1 MLPDGARFIRFADLI
16 GNRANRLL
24 IKTGSRD
31 TIRAL
36 AELVWNA
43 LDADAKRIEVIL
55 DRNDLG
61 GLSGIRV
68 IDNGSGISAESAEH
82 DFGNLGDSWKRGAHR
97 TSQLNR
103 AIHGKEGRGRL
114 RFFSLAQRARWITTS
129 RSEAGFTSRTIE
141 IHSKSLERCEVNEL
155 EEPLAAD
162 RKNTDRK
169 SVRVGKECDSTCR
182 SRGSP

>member
-16 GNRANRLL
+16 GMRSSRLL

-31 TIRAL
+31 SIRAL

-43 LDADAKRIEVIL
+43 LAADAKRIEVIL

-114 RFFSLAQRARWITTS
+114 RFFSLAPRARWITPS
-129 RSEAGFTSRTIE
+129 RSEAGFRS
-141 IHSKSLERCEVNEL
+141 
-155 EEPLAAD
+155 EEQTYAL
-162 RKNTDRK
+162 
-169 SVRVGKECDSTCR
+169 
-182 SRGSP
+182 

>member
-1 MLPDGARFIRFADLI
+1 MRISDWSSDVCSSDL
-16 GNRANRLL
+16 
-24 IKTGSRD
+24 GSRD

-82 DFGNLGDSWKRGAHR
+82 DFGNLVEKCGAHR
-97 TSQLNR
+97 TYQLNR
-103 AIHGKEGRGRL
+103 AITGKEGRGR
-114 RFFSLAQRARWITTS
+114 
-129 RSEAGFTSRTIE
+129 
-141 IHSKSLERCEVNEL
+141 
-155 EEPLAAD
+155 
-162 RKNTDRK
+162 K
-169 SVRVGKECDSTCR
+169 SVVEGQS
-182 SRGSP
+182 GSVQLDQGVTRYIKKKKK

>member
-82 DFGNLGDSWKRGAHR
+82 DFGNLGDSWKRGANRH
-97 TSQLNR
+97 SQLNR
-103 AIHGKEGRGRL
+103 AILGNAGRRRL
-114 RFFSLAQRARWITTS
+114 RLFSLSQRDSCITKPQS
-129 RSEAGFTSRTIE
+129 QVGFTY
-141 IHSKSLERCEVNEL
+141 
-155 EEPLAAD
+155 
-162 RKNTDRK
+162 
-169 SVRVGKECDSTCR
+169 
-182 SRGSP
+182 SPIAPF

>member
-31 TIRAL
+31 TTRAL

-43 LDADAKRIEVIL
+43 LDADAKRIAVIL

-82 DFGNLGDSWKRGAHR
+82 DFGNLGDSWKRGAQR
-97 TSQLNR
+97 PSPLNR

-114 RFFSLAQRARWITTS
+114 SFFPLAQRASWVKKS
-129 RSEAGFTSRTIE
+129 RAASSEKRS
-141 IHSKSLERCEVNEL
+141 
-155 EEPLAAD
+155 D
-162 RKNTDRK
+162 
-169 SVRVGKECDSTCR
+169 GKA
-182 SRGSP
+182 